1 MSGGSAEGGLLKQ
14 CQKDPGGSGGLDII
28 NNHGW
33 LLNTGSKMTSD
44 L

>member
-1 MSGGSAEGGLLKQ
+1 MSGGVQRGLLEQ